1 LPKLLFIVSSG
12 VEAKM
17 RRKAGVGAISK
28 KKQDQNAFS
37 AVGKASRDQKIE
49 HVKETLSSFQTS
61 LAEFATKH
69 KDKINADPEFRQQ
82 FHKMCSNI
90 GVDPLASN
98 KGFWADILGVGDYYY
113 ELGVAISHIC
123 LKTRS
128 SNGGIISI
136 VEMCNRIRDSGVRSR
151 LMTSEEDVIRA
162 VQKLSILGNGFKV
175 ITLGGKSMIIS
186 VPMELNNDHEHMIQL
201 SQDYGYISERLA
213 RDAENWSSERFNMV
227 VTPLLRDGMVWVD
240 DHDPAERRY
249 MFPSTWK
256 ETIVRQ
262 QQLQT
267 LRQT

>member
-1 LPKLLFIVSSG
+1 
-12 VEAKM
+12 M

-49 HVKETLSSFQTS
+49 HVKETLTSFQTS

-151 LMTSEEDVIRA
+151 VRTSEEDVIRA

-175 ITLGGKSMIIS
+175 ITMGGKSMILS
-186 VPMELNNDHEHMIQL
+186 VPMELNNDHEHLIQL
-201 SQDYGYISERLA
+201 SRDYGYISEQLA
-213 RDAENWSSERFNMV
+213 RDAENWSAERFYLV
-227 VTPLLRDGMVWVD
+227 LTPLLRDGMVWVD
-240 DHDPAERRY
+240 DHDPSERRY

-256 ETIVRQ
+256 ESKLIRT
-262 QQLQT
+262 LQT
-267 LRQT
+267 